1 MEKINKYTDE
11 LNIEIFELE
20 QKVKKLEQVNRKTSM
35 YAGMYYKKVKELMKI
50 KRMLLSLYE
59 NSNDY
64 IRYQIDDIINEM
76 DGVRHV

>member
-1 MEKINKYTDE
+1 MEKINRNTDD

-20 QKVKKLEQVNRKTSM
+20 QKVKKLEQVNKKTSM
-35 YAGMYYKKVKELMKI
+35 YVGMYYKKVKELMKI

-64 IRYQIDDIINEM
+64 VRYQIDDIINEM

>member
-1 MEKINKYTDE
+1 MEKINKYTDD

-20 QKVKKLEQVNRKTSM
+20 QKVKKLEQDNKKTTM
-35 YAGMYYKKVKELMKI
+35 YVGMYYKKVKELMKI

-64 IRYQIDDIINEM
+64 VRYQIDDIMNEM

>member
-1 MEKINKYTDE
+1 MEKINKYTDD

-20 QKVKKLEQVNRKTSM
+20 QKVKKLEQVNKKTSM
-35 YAGMYYKKVKELMKI
+35 YVGMYYKKVKELMKI

>member
-1 MEKINKYTDE
+1 MEKINKYTDD

-20 QKVKKLEQVNRKTSM
+20 QKVKKLEQVNKKTTM
-35 YAGMYYKKVKELMKI
+35 YVGMYYKKVKELMKI

-64 IRYQIDDIINEM
+64 VRYQIDDIMNEM

>member
-1 MEKINKYTDE
+1 MEKINNYTDD

-20 QKVKKLEQVNRKTSM
+20 QKVKKLEQVNKKTSM
-35 YAGMYYKKVKELMKI
+35 YVGMYYKKVKELMKI

>member
-1 MEKINKYTDE
+1 MEKINKYTDD

-20 QKVKKLEQVNRKTSM
+20 QKVKKLEQINKKTSM
-35 YAGMYYKKVKELMKI
+35 YVGMYYKKVKELMKI

>member
-1 MEKINKYTDE
+1 MEKINNYTDD

-20 QKVKKLEQVNRKTSM
+20 QKVKKLEQVNKKTTM
-35 YAGMYYKKVKELMKI
+35 YEGMYYKKVKELMKI

-64 IRYQIDDIINEM
+64 VRYQIDDIINEM
-76 DGVRHV
+76 EGVRHV

>member
-1 MEKINKYTDE
+1 MEKINDYTDD

-20 QKVKKLEQVNRKTSM
+20 QKVKKLEQDNKKTTM
-35 YAGMYYKKVKELMKI
+35 YVGMYYKKVKELMKI

>member
-1 MEKINKYTDE
+1 MEKINRYTDD

-20 QKVKKLEQVNRKTSM
+20 QKVKKLEQVNKKTSM
-35 YAGMYYKKVKELMKI
+35 YVGMYYKKVKELMKI

>member
-1 MEKINKYTDE
+1 MEKINNYTDD

-20 QKVKKLEQVNRKTSM
+20 QKVKKLEQVNKKTTM
-35 YAGMYYKKVKELMKI
+35 YVGMYYKKVKELMKI